1 LRGEKVFLHAEAERP
16 GKARC
21 WFLRS
26 QEAFP
31 VAADAFDFSFRQ
43 AVVIKLGG
51 SIFTGPASYGRAAR
65 FIAQRLAIHP
75 EENLVVVVSAQNGET
90 DALLREAEAIAGAP
104 ADEALDLLWSTGE
117 LRSVARLALHLQAAG
132 IRAAA
137 LDVQR
142 TGLRIGVRGLSV
154 ARAEFNPASVHAAL
168 AVHRVVIVPG
178 FLATDNTGATVT
190 LGRGGSDLTAVLLAA
205 GLGAGRC
212 ELIKDVPGYFTDDPN
227 VNRGARHIPSL
238 SFARA
243 LAMAEDG
250 CDLVQRTA
258 LEAAKQ
264 CSLPIVVRSLDENA
278 AESWITAKVNAEEKE
293 LAEAMG
299 RQVEEA
305 NLSIISTASTEN

>member
-1 LRGEKVFLHAEAERP
+1 
-16 GKARC
+16 
-21 WFLRS
+21 LRS
-26 QEAFP
+26 QEAFQ

-43 AVVIKLGG
+43 TVVIKLGG
-51 SIFTGPASYGRAAR
+51 SIFTGPVSYGRAAR
-65 FIAQRLAIHP
+65 FIAERLALYP
-75 EENLVVVVSAQNGET
+75 EENLVVVVSAQSGET
-90 DALLREAEAIAGAP
+90 NALLHEAEAIVCEP
-104 ADEALDLLWSTGE
+104 DDEALDLLWSTGE

-142 TGLRIGVRGLSV
+142 TGLRIAARGLGV
-154 ARAEFNPASVHAAL
+154 ARAEFNPASIRAAL
-168 AVHRVVIVPG
+168 AARRVVVVPG
-178 FLATDNTGATVT
+178 FLATDSTGAIVT

-205 GLGAGRC
+205 GLGAARC

-227 VNRGARHIPSL
+227 MNRGARHIPSL

-250 CDLVQRTA
+250 CDLVQRAA
-258 LEAAKQ
+258 LEAAEQ
-264 CSLPIVVRSLDENA
+264 SDLPIVVCSLDENA

-293 LAEAMG
+293 FAEAVG

-305 NLSIISTASTEN
+305 NLSIVSTVSTEN